1 MEEKVLKNNGK
12 IMYLK
17 KIIIENFKWFS
28 WKKEIEFNFPDWEEN
43 WLNFFIWENNTGKS
57 TVFEAVN
64 FLFSWLPKSVD
75 INDLKNKNNQ
85 TSELLVELE
94 ILWDLT
100 NNLWSKYAKYI
111 QLVDGIEIIKLW
123 RCSKIYE
130 VNQWWKKPIEMNV
143 KKLWVW
149 NPEKEQYENPTW
161 FDNAFKQY
169 FDIDFIWADTSPE
182 EITKFWSTTIVWK
195 LVSRI
200 SEWFKDSQ
208 QYKDF
213 ENEYHKVFNDEE
225 NGLKSKLKEIEE
237 ITEWIFKEQFWEAKI
252 NFHFDSLD
260 VSSYFKNTKIEI
272 DDWTKTFLD
281 EKWSWM
287 QRAVALTLLQVYI
300 NLLPETEEDRKPFYF
315 FIDEPEICLHPK
327 AQIKLI
333 SALNKLAETQQI
345 FLTTHSPY
353 IFKETWGKLKKVNI
367 FNKESE
373 IINIQNTADDFWLFW
388 KYSPSWWEINY
399 YAYNLPTVE
408 FHNELYWYLEVQ
420 KRTELQS
427 IDKTK
432 TWIRDN
438 NWAVWRTCDV
448 SIQEYIRHS
457 IHHPENTHND
467 IYTEE
472 ELEVSINVMIDL
484 INNNYE

>member
-1 MEEKVLKNNGK
+1 
-12 IMYLK
+12 MYLK
-17 KIIIENFKWFS
+17 KIVIENFKWFARRQ
-28 WKKEIEFNFPDWEEN
+28 EIEFNFPNWEEN
-43 WLNFFIWENNTGKS
+43 WLNFFIWENNTWKS

-85 TSELLVELE
+85 ESDLLVELE
-94 ILWDLT
+94 IIWDLSNT
-100 NNLWSKYAKYI
+100 LWIKYKKYI
-111 QLVDGIEIIKLW
+111 QSSWETEIIKLW
-123 RCSKIYE
+123 RSSKVYS
-130 VNQWWKKPIEMNV
+130 VDQWWRKPVDMSV
-143 KKLWVW
+143 KKLWIW
-149 NPEKEQYENPTW
+149 NSEKNQYENPTW
-161 FDNAFKQY
+161 FDNAFKQF

-195 LVSRI
+195 LISRI
-200 SEWFKDSQ
+200 SDWFKDSE

-213 ENEYHKVFNDEE
+213 ETKYNKVFNDEE
-225 NGLKSKLKEIEE
+225 TGLKSKLKEIWW
-237 ITEWIFKEQFWEAKI
+237 IAEWIFKEQFWEARI
-252 NFHFDSLD
+252 NFHFDQLD

-300 NLLPETEEDRKPFYF
+300 SLLPEWEENKKPFYF

-333 SALNKLAETQQI
+333 KALNKLAETQQI

-353 IFKETWGKLKKVNI
+353 IFKETWWKLKKVNI
-367 FNKESE
+367 FKKESE
-373 IINIQNTADDFWLFW
+373 IINIQNTAENFWLFW

-420 KRTELQS
+420 KKTELQS

-432 TWIRDN
+432 IWIRDN
-438 NWAVWRTCDV
+438 NWIAWRTYNV

-457 IHHPENTHND
+457 IHHPENNHND
-467 IYTEE
+467 DYTEE
-472 ELEVSINVMIDL
+472 ELNNSIKEMVQLLESD
-484 INNNYE
+484 